1 MNMWQQQCIDVLR
14 SLMGVPPSNELLIV
28 LTCLAVLVFLGMFN
42 GLTKLLKFP
51 VRGLPY
57 SLLTTVIVCILVIGG
72 AWLAL
77 LHIAPLPF
85 VKKWHL
91 FIWIPYIGGL
101 IPLFAIAAPLLR
113 LFHHSRYGESISAII
128 LAILCVACAVGITY
142 TASLAAQ
149 RGDRDFNIT
158 RERTATMNRFLNE

>member
-1 MNMWQQQCIDVLR
+1 
-14 SLMGVPPSNELLIV
+14 MGVPPSNQLLIF
-28 LTCLAVLVFLGMFN
+28 LSCLAVLFFLAVFN

-57 SLLTTVIVCILVIGG
+57 SLLTTGIVCFLILGG

-91 FIWIPYIGGL
+91 LIWIPYVGGL

-113 LFHHSRYGESISAII
+113 LYHRSRYGESISA
-128 LAILCVACAVGITY
+128 LLLTVLSVACAVGIAY
-142 TASLAAQ
+142 TVSLAAKK
-149 RGDRDFNIT
+149 GDRDFDVA
-158 RERTATMNRFLNE
+158 RERTSTMNRFLNE